1 MENTKENL
9 LYLFLCLL
17 TFEIC
22 SANEHSAVL
31 IAKAGQDIILQPLV
45 NNEYVNS
52 NAPKFEEPA
61 RFDDLAI
68 TRLQIMANDVVD
80 RLWKKINNAQRFA
93 ILKEQGAAN
102 EILRS
107 FGMLKDDISKLEE
120 QIRNTK
126 VRRFSFKSNCLL
138 EYFLLIAIYKFAFH
152 LHSYCRLK

>member
-80 RLWKKINNAQRFA
+80 RLWKKINDAQRFA

-126 VRRFSFKSNCLL
+126 VRRSSFKSNCLL
-138 EYFLLIAIYKFAFH
+138 EYF
-152 LHSYCRLK
+152 

>member
-1 MENTKENL
+1 MENTKEKL

-126 VRRFSFKSNCLL
+126 VRRSSFKSNCLL
-138 EYFLLIAIYKFAFH
+138 EYFLLIASASLLFIYILIAG
-152 LHSYCRLK
+152 

>member
-1 MENTKENL
+1 MENTKEKL

-120 QIRNTK
+120 KIRNTK
-126 VRRFSFKSNCLL
+126 VRRSSFKSNCLL
-138 EYFLLIAIYKFAFH
+138 EYFLLIAIYQFAFH

>member
-1 MENTKENL
+1 MENTKEKL

-126 VRRFSFKSNCLL
+126 VRRSSFKSNCLL
-138 EYFLLIAIYKFAFH
+138 EYFK
-152 LHSYCRLK
+152 

>member
-1 MENTKENL
+1 MENTKEKL

-45 NNEYVNS
+45 NNEYVKS
-52 NAPKFEEPA
+52 NAPRFEEPA

-68 TRLQIMANDVVD
+68 TRLQVMANDVVD

-126 VRRFSFKSNCLL
+126 VRRSSFKSNCLL
-138 EYFLLIAIYKFAFH
+138 EYFLLIAIYKFAFAC
-152 LHSYCRLK
+152 CRLK